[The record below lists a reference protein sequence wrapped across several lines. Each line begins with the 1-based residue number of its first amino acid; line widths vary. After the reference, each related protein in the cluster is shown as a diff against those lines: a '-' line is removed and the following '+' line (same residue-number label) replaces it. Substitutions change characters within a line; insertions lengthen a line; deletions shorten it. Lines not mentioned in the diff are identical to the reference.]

1 MAGYPYYQN
10 PYQVGY
16 ANFQPYQG
24 YQTPPV
30 QQQPEFRYYP
40 VNGEEGANNFLVA
53 AGQSVMLMDTA
64 NNTFY
69 IKSTD
74 SSGMPLPLRIF
85 DFTERVSAGSAVDM
99 TDYVTHDELKKW
111 AEELKASLTK
121 EGGTSGRKSAS

>member
-24 YQTPPV
+24 YQAPPV

-53 AGQSVMLMDTA
+53 AGISAAWNIILERL
-64 NNTFY
+64 
-69 IKSTD
+69 K
-74 SSGMPLPLRIF
+74 GGF
-85 DFTERVSAGSAVDM
+85 DDV
-99 TDYVTHDELKKW
+99 
-111 AEELKASLTK
+111 
-121 EGGTSGRKSAS
+121 